1 MPSRLDLSSASRLAQ
16 GRITE
21 MVAEASVQFN
31 EKRAVKIREQVET
44 EEAVETTSEVF
55 NPNREITADYFCYR
69 SRRPD

>member
-1 MPSRLDLSSASRLAQ
+1 
-16 GRITE
+16 